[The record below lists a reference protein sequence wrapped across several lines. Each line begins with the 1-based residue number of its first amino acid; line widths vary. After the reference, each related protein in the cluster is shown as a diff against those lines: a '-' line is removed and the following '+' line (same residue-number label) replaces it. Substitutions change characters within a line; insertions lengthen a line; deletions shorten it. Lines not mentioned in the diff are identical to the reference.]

1 MRRTAL
7 IIGIAAL
14 CCLAG
19 RPANATVTT
28 VTNVSSATANGTYGL
43 GANISIQVSFS
54 GAVTVTGGPQLSL
67 NSGGTG
73 NYSGGNGTS
82 TLSFTYVVGAGQNS
96 ADLDYASTSSLSL
109 NGGTI
114 LDLASAPAVL
124 TLPAPGGAGSLGA
137 NKDIVINTRVAA
149 TPEPSSLTLM
159 GIALAGFV
167 GKKLRARRKSLQV

>member
-1 MRRTAL
+1 MRKTAL

-28 VTNVSSATANGTYGL
+28 VTNVNSSTANGTYGL
-43 GANISIQVSFS
+43 GANIFIQVFFS
-54 GAVTVTGGPQLSL
+54 GAVTVTGTPMLSL
-67 NSGGTG
+67 NSGGAASYSAG
-73 NYSGGNGTS
+73 NATS
-82 TLSFTYVVGAGQNS
+82 TLSFLYVVGAGQNA
-96 ADLDYASTSSLSL
+96 ADLDYASTSALGL

-114 LDLASAPAVL
+114 LDIASAPAVL
-124 TLPAPGGAGSLGA
+124 TLPAPGSAGSLGA

-167 GKKLRARRKSLQV
+167 GKKLRGRRKSA